1 MILARMDYWSIA
13 THPWHGFEIGV
24 DSAQDEIIIIESF

>member
-13 THPWHGFEIGV
+13 THPWHGFEIGAN
-24 DSAQDEIIIIESF
+24 SPQL

>member
-24 DSAQDEIIIIESF
+24 DSSQL

>member
-1 MILARMDYWSIA
+1 MILKLLMILARMDYWSIA

-24 DSAQDEIIIIESF
+24 DSAQL